1 MTFSSSVL
9 SRSVWNLCLISLQT
23 VAIFSAA
30 GWSSPS
36 APSRSV
42 SDRAAPSP
50 EFSVVSDTASLSV
63 TSSASEREEGCLCLQ
78 QGEVRRFSKERAIH

>member
-1 MTFSSSVL
+1 MTFSSSVF
-9 SRSVWNLCLISLQT
+9 SRSVWNLCLISLHT

-36 APSRSV
+36 VPSSSV
-42 SDRAAPSP
+42 SDSPAPSA

-63 TSSASEREEGCLCLQ
+63 TSSASDNEEGCRCLQ
-78 QGEVRRFSKERAIH
+78 KVPVNNCCPQN